1 MNEAMPGAEQDIL
14 ERATKGDPDAF
25 ADIVNKHRGMVF
37 SLAYNFIHDRG
48 VAEELAQEVF
58 LSLYRNLPSIKS
70 PVHLVFWLRKVAGHR
85 CLDQARRQKL
95 RPQVALDQ
103 IPEPAIEMIVGDV
116 AMSAT
121 LKRLIADLPEKARLV
136 LVLRYQEDLE
146 PLEIARTLNMPVNT
160 VKSHLR
166 RSLLALREKLE
177 SPAEKQYEQSRRTT
191 KDRLEAGRAI
201 SGFYRPSTRTSASE
215 I

>member
-1 MNEAMPGAEQDIL
+1 MNEAIAGTEQDIL

-103 IPEPAIEMIVGDV
+103 IPEPAIEMIVPDV

-121 LKRLIADLPEKARLV
+121 LRRLIADLPEKARLV

-166 RSLLALREKLE
+166 RSLIALREKLE
-177 SPAEKQYEQSRRTT
+177 CPAEKQYEQSRRTT
-191 KDRLEAGRAI
+191 KDRIEPGRAI
-201 SGFYRPSTRTSASE
+201 SGLYRPSTRTSASE